1 MRKKSVSGER
11 LAVSGKQARSAN
23 DRLIAATVR
32 TFLCLVVLPL
42 TAYRSPLT
50 AVQIQDNSF
59 LVEEAYN
66 QESGVVQ
73 HISTFARPSGG
84 DAWAYSFTQEWP
96 LGGISHQLSYTIPV
110 ENIEGFGTGIG
121 DVALNYRHQLLGNP
135 EAATVFAPR
144 LSLLLPTGDHEEG
157 RGAGAV
163 GLQTN
168 LPLSLVLAPYLVT
181 HWNAGATLTPSARSP
196 LGEEA
201 TTASFNL
208 GASAIWLVHPSFNL
222 MVEALW
228 LSTASVVSAGRTGRD
243 ESVLLNPGFRGAFN
257 LANDLQIVPGVAYT
271 FDLGSGPDED
281 ALFVYLS
288 FEHPFKHQ

>member
-1 MRKKSVSGER
+1 MTIKHDCHPER
-11 LAVSGKQARSAN
+11 SEGAGMPRFVN
-23 DRLIAATVR
+23 
-32 TFLCLVVLPL
+32 FLRAGSLVALGMTLFFL
-42 TAYRSPLT
+42 TPHQ
-50 AVQIQDNSF
+50 VVGQVQDNSF
-59 LVEEAYN
+59 LIEEAYN

-73 HISTFARPSGG
+73 HISTFARLSGG

-96 LGGISHQLSYTIPV
+96 LGGIRHQLSYTIPV
-110 ENIEGFGTGIG
+110 QREGGGTGLG
-121 DVALNYRHQLLGNP
+121 DVALNYRHQVLGNP

-157 RGAGAV
+157 RGAGAL

-181 HWNAGATLTPSARSP
+181 HWNAGATLTPSAKSR

-201 TTASFNL
+201 TTTSFNL
-208 GASAIWLVHPSFNL
+208 GASAIWLLLPSFNL

-228 LSTASVVSAGRTGRD
+228 LSTGSVLRAGETVRD
-243 ESVLLNPGFRGAFN
+243 ESLLLNPGIRAAFN
-257 LANDLQIVPGVAYT
+257 LANDLQIVPGLAYT
-271 FDLGSGPDED
+271 FDLGSDSDED

-288 FEHPFKHQ
+288 FEHPFKR

>member
-1 MRKKSVSGER
+1 MSPGKGVNSEPSTVNGWGRGPVHR
-11 LAVSGKQARSAN
+11 L
-23 DRLIAATVR
+23 LFTVYAL
-32 TFLCLVVLPL
+32 LCFGASSLVG
-42 TAYRSPLT
+42 
-50 AVQIQDNSF
+50 QIQDNSF
-59 LVEEAYN
+59 LLEEAYN

-73 HISTFARPSGG
+73 HISAFERADGG
-84 DAWAYSFTQEWP
+84 DWAYNFIQEWP
-96 LGGISHQLSYTIPV
+96 LGGIRHQISYTVPV
-110 ENIEGFGTGIG
+110 EKIEGFGTGIG

-144 LSLLLPTGDHEEG
+144 LSLLLPSGDHEEG

-168 LPLSLVLAPYLVT
+168 LPLTLMLAPQLAT
-181 HWNAGATLTPSARSP
+181 HWNAGATVTPSAKSP

-201 TTASFNL
+201 TTTSFNL
-208 GASAIWLVHPSFNL
+208 GASAIWLLHPSFNL

-228 LSTASVVSAGRTGRD
+228 LSTASVASAGRTVRD

-288 FEHPFKHQ
+288 FEHPFKR